1 MVIEFFFLFCLNS
14 SMYFLGLTKKCFKIL
29 VRGLET
35 LEQRCAWQLSDSFH
49 LANGKGK
56 FTPEFRKY
64 VAHGSIRFCCYKDKT
79 TSVPLQ
85 HIKE

>member
-1 MVIEFFFLFCLNS
+1 MVCRILRFLCLNS
-14 SMYFLGLTKKCFKIL
+14 SSYFIGLTKKCFPIL

-56 FTPEFRKY
+56 FTPGFRNY
-64 VAHGSIRFCCYKDKT
+64 VAHRSIRFWGYKDKT
-79 TSVPLQ
+79 TTLPATY
-85 HIKE
+85 